1 MTGRI
6 ETPDRGADSG
16 AVAPRIAV
24 IVPAYGVAHLV
35 GEALT
40 SLQGQTFEGWECVVI
55 DDGAPDDV
63 AGAVAPFL
71 ADPRIRFMATE
82 NQGVS
87 GARNTAIRQTSA
99 PFVALLDGDDRL
111 RPHYLER
118 MVEAL
123 ERDGSARIVTCNA
136 RLFGAVRWSSNV
148 VDCKQGTGDG
158 VHGSFSDV
166 LDRSFNVYIGSSF
179 RRADFNRIGGFDPD
193 LAHSEDFD
201 FWVRLMRL
209 GGHATY
215 IDEILGDYRIRRG
228 SASSDTP
235 RMYRGMIRVYSK
247 LLEDNLERP
256 EADLVRRLIA
266 DNESHLR
273 IQETIDEVLNGDQYA
288 GLEKLR
294 GDEVLQQSRLWRS
307 SFLLWRVA
315 PGLARPMLAWRK
327 QVHTRGTTIVS
338 IIVSVLVYVFAVE
351 TS

>member
-6 ETPDRGADSG
+6 ETPSEGTDSG
-16 AVAPRIAV
+16 AIAPRIAV

-35 GEALT
+35 GDALA
-40 SLQGQTFEGWECVVI
+40 SLLAQTFEDWECVVI

-71 ADPRIRFMATE
+71 DDPRIRFMATE

-87 GARNTAIRQTSA
+87 RARNTAIRQTRA
-99 PFVALLDGDDRL
+99 PYIALLDGDDRL
-111 RPHYLER
+111 RPRYLER
-118 MVEAL
+118 MVETL
-123 ERDGSARIVTCNA
+123 ERDDGARIVTCNA

-179 RRADFNRIGGFDPD
+179 RRADFDRIGGFDPD

-201 FWVRLMRL
+201 FWVRLMTL

-215 IDEILGDYRIRRG
+215 INDILGDYRIRRG

-247 LLEDNLERP
+247 LLDENPGLP
-256 EADLVRRLIA
+256 ETDLVRRLIA

-273 IQETIDEVLNGDQYA
+273 IQEMIDEVLNGDRYA
-288 GLEKLR
+288 GIEKLR
-294 GDEVLQQSRLWRS
+294 RDEVLQQSRLWRS
-307 SFLLWRVA
+307 SFVLWRVA

-327 QVHTRGTTIVS
+327 QVHARGTTIVS
-338 IIVSVLVYVFAVE
+338 LVVSMLLYVLAVE
-351 TS
+351 TN